1 MMPKV
6 YGSLV
11 DNETRCTHYHTFL
24 DVIAIKFKCCNKY
37 YPCYQ
42 CHEEHETHPIKRWS
56 EQEFDEKAIMCG
68 VCKHEMSIQDY
79 MMTELCPKCQAHFNS
94 RCKFHYHLYL
104 NYNKGLVTIERLL
117 LSLYTFTFLLF

>member
-56 EQEFDEKAIMCG
+56 EQDFDEKAIMCG

-94 RCKFHYHLYL
+94 RCKFHYHLYFEL
-104 NYNKGLVTIERLL
+104 
-117 LSLYTFTFLLF
+117 

>member
-24 DVIAIKFKCCNKY
+24 DVIAIKFKCCNKH

-94 RCKFHYHLYL
+94 RCKFHYHLYFEL
-104 NYNKGLVTIERLL
+104 
-117 LSLYTFTFLLF
+117 

>member
-56 EQEFDEKAIMCG
+56 EQEFDEKAIT
-68 VCKHEMSIQDY
+68 VSY
-79 MMTELCPKCQAHFNS
+79 T
-94 RCKFHYHLYL
+94 HLTL
-104 NYNKGLVTIERLL
+104 PTNREG
-117 LSLYTFTFLLF
+117 

>member
-1 MMPKV
+1 M
-6 YGSLV
+6 
-11 DNETRCTHYHTFL
+11 HTLPYFL

-94 RCKFHYHLYL
+94 RCKFHYHLYFEL
-104 NYNKGLVTIERLL
+104 NKGLVTIERLL
-117 LSLYTFTFLLF
+117 LSLYTLRFIILIFSRFDLIHQFV